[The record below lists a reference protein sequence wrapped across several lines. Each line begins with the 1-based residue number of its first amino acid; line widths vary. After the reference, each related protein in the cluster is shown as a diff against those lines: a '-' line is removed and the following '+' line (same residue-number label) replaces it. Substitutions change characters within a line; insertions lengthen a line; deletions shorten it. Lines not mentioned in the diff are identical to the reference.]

1 MVRRREHIP
10 SRIRI
15 ARHVVSLRAERGL
28 TQQALGE
35 RAGLHRTYIGSVERA
50 EVNVSIDNVDR
61 LAMAL
66 SVDPSVLLQP
76 WRPRVDSCRNARAL
90 PVHAR

>member
-1 MVRRREHIP
+1 MGRRRELIP
-10 SRIRI
+10 SRNRI
-15 ARHVVSLRAERGL
+15 ARRVISLRYELGL

-61 LAMAL
+61 LAKAL
-66 SVDPSVLLQP
+66 LVDPSVLL
-76 WRPRVDSCRNARAL
+76 RP
-90 PVHAR
+90 

>member
-1 MVRRREHIP
+1 MVRRKKLEP
-10 SRIRI
+10 SRMRI
-15 ARHVVSLRAERGL
+15 ARRVLSLRIERAL

-35 RAGLHRTYIGSVERA
+35 LAGFHRTYIGAVERA

-66 SVDPSVLLQP
+66 AVDPSVLMQP
-76 WRPRVDSCRNARAL
+76 
-90 PVHAR
+90 